1 MKNTTVLET
10 DTSSDQTVFVSRSLR
25 AAVLDSGR
33 IAFEYQSAGEVVHFS
48 REKLEKH
55 RFEAH
60 EADYGRALLALGLT
74 DP

>member
-10 DTSSDQTVFVSRSLR
+10 DASSEQTVFASRSLR
-25 AAVLDSGR
+25 AAVLDSNR
-33 IAFEYQSAGEVVHFS
+33 IAFEFQPAGEVVHSS
-48 REKLEKH
+48 REKPEKH
-55 RFEAH
+55 LFEAH